1 MSHALCAGSDSAA
14 KLMGPWRVPETVGF
28 ENVED
33 CLVPRE
39 FAAED
44 SPALALSAGGQG
56 LSGHGH
62 GSIHGG
68 HLLVFGAMVVGAATE
83 STTVGARVLHGGGLL
98 PAAGSQLQV
107 VAILAGW
114 NA

>member
-14 KLMGPWRVPETVGF
+14 KLMGPRRVPEAMGF

-33 CLVPRE
+33 CLVSRE

-62 GSIHGG
+62 GGSDGG
-68 HLLVFGAMVVGAATE
+68 DLLVFGAMVVGATTE
-83 STTVGARVLHGGGLL
+83 STTVSARVFHLGGLL